1 METDLIITLGIFFF
15 CGALLT
21 FWIKK
26 RWKKAPSEDELK
38 AKFRDGPTSEDEIG
52 GKWTA
57 EPEPP
62 ELEREPEPKEKV
74 VRVEPKV
81 KEPEPQKPD
90 SREFTPDE
98 PEPEPEPPEK

>member
-38 AKFRDGPTSEDEIG
+38 AKFRDGPVSEDEVG
-52 GKWTA
+52 GNG
-57 EPEPP
+57 
-62 ELEREPEPKEKV
+62 
-74 VRVEPKV
+74 
-81 KEPEPQKPD
+81 PQNGSLLKRSGSP
-90 SREFTPDE
+90 SQRRR
-98 PEPEPEPPEK
+98 

>member
-1 METDLIITLGIFFF
+1 METDLIVTLGIFFF

-26 RWKKAPSEDELK
+26 RWKKAPPEDELK
-38 AKFRDGPTSEDEIG
+38 AKFRDGPVSEDEVG

-57 EPEPP
+57 EQEPT
-62 ELEREPEPKEKV
+62 EKEREPEPKEKIA
-74 VRVEPKV
+74 RVEPKV
-81 KEPEPQKPD
+81 KEPEPPKLD

-98 PEPEPEPPEK
+98 PEPEPPEK

>member
-26 RWKKAPSEDELK
+26 RWKKAPEDELE
-38 AKFRDGPTSEDEIG
+38 AKFRDGPRSEDEVG

-57 EPEPP
+57 EREPT
-62 ELEREPEPKEKV
+62 EKKREPEPKEKI

-81 KEPEPQKPD
+81 KEPEPPKPD

-98 PEPEPEPPEK
+98 PEPEPPEK

>member
-62 ELEREPEPKEKV
+62 EREPEPKEKV

-81 KEPEPQKPD
+81 KEPEPPKPD

-98 PEPEPEPPEK
+98 PEPEPPEK